1 MAHQFGVE
9 LSPYRP
15 LGVRRAKLLI
25 DYGIDLVLDVGANTG
40 QYASELRESGYTGP
54 IVSFE
59 PLTGPFR
66 ELAAQASHDPRWSCH
81 KLALGRSPGTR
92 TINVAH
98 NFVSSSFLEL
108 DPEWEAML
116 PAARYVAREEVEVVP
131 LDALDLN
138 LGGRSV
144 LLKLDVQGCELEVLR
159 GASRS
164 IDLVT
169 LVEAELSIEA
179 VYVDQPSILD
189 MMRVMAD
196 LGFNLISLE
205 PGFSDPV
212 TGKLLEVDGTF
223 ARGPQAAAAVDRG

>member
-1 MAHQFGVE
+1 
-9 LSPYRP
+9 
-15 LGVRRAKLLI
+15 
-25 DYGIDLVLDVGANTG
+25 
-40 QYASELRESGYTGP
+40 
-54 IVSFE
+54 
-59 PLTGPFR
+59 
-66 ELAAQASHDPRWSCH
+66 
-81 KLALGRSPGTR
+81 
-92 TINVAH
+92 
-98 NFVSSSFLEL
+98 
-108 DPEWEAML
+108 
-116 PAARYVAREEVEVVP
+116 
-131 LDALDLN
+131 
-138 LGGRSV
+138 V